1 MGLIPGWQTK
11 IPHATWCGQK
21 QRKQKKLCDQKDYGN
36 ISLSIEAKE
45 KQLRILYPAKR
56 SFKNKSEILH
66 V

>member
-45 KQLRILYPAKR
+45 KQLV
-56 SFKNKSEILH
+56 FKI
-66 V
+66 